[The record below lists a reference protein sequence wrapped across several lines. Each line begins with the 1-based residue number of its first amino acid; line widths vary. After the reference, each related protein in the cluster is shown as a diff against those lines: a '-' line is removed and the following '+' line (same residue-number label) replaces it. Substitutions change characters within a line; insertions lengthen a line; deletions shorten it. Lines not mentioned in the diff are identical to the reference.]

1 MNQLK
6 CPKSDIILNTLS
18 PLEPNVQRYM
28 GLAKKIERLLDAAEG
43 ENEPC
48 VSIELVAEFFM
59 LQEELYQICV
69 NKRNNEA
76 N

>member
-6 CPKSDIILNTLS
+6 CSKSDIILNTLS
-18 PLEPNVQRYM
+18 PLEPKVQRYM
-28 GLAKKIERLLDAAEG
+28 SLAKEIKRLLDAAEG

-48 VSIELVAEFFM
+48 VSVELAAEFFM
-59 LQEELYQICV
+59 LQEELYQECV
-69 NKRNNEA
+69 TKRKMEA